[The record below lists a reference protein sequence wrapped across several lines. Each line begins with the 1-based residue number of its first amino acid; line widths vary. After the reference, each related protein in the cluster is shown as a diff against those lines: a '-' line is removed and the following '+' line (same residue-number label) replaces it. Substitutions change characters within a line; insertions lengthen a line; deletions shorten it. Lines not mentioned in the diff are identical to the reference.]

1 MSPNQ
6 LQNIGIVKLDAIFDE
21 LIKQTWEDAKPE
33 DSNEEK
39 QRKLNEKNFN
49 TRVQTHIKDAVAMS
63 CYLYSRYTSPLSEP
77 LPYVR
82 ALEFSNLLQRAYN
95 GELEPIGINPY
106 LKPESK
112 DKKLSDQKTVAQHFP
127 LLVQTI
133 EVSKAKKELPPGH
146 GPPIVIAPKK
156 LVVSLAEA
164 SVAIKY
170 EQTLETKLSLLK
182 NLEKN
187 PIEGFKCNIL
197 NHSLRR

>member
-1 MSPNQ
+1 M
-6 LQNIGIVKLDAIFDE
+6 
-21 LIKQTWEDAKPE
+21 
-33 DSNEEK
+33 
-39 QRKLNEKNFN
+39 
-49 TRVQTHIKDAVAMS
+49 
-63 CYLYSRYTSPLSEP
+63 
-77 LPYVR
+77 
-82 ALEFSNLLQRAYN
+82 
-95 GELEPIGINPY
+95 
-106 LKPESK
+106 
-112 DKKLSDQKTVAQHFP
+112 
-127 LLVQTI
+127 QTI